1 MVGYYYAFFFSILFS
16 SYQMLFFHLVA
27 LDLTWRHHQ
36 LDMKLWNETDAW
48 GAWAD
53 HPGSLNRF
61 GFPRFTGI
69 CKTLSSHAHEWSTET
84 SISHVVYLRENQDV
98 NLKAQ
103 LWCASE
109 VTSQI
114 VHPALAAC
122 AQTLALK
129 PILCFWAECSLNVSH
144 AKLKHNTLPWFG
156 FILDPHLAV
165 TINVYFILFLQLNTS
180 CFQLHTQQLL
190 RCKYHQYLSLT

>member
-1 MVGYYYAFFFSILFS
+1 
-16 SYQMLFFHLVA
+16 MLFFHLVA
-27 LDLTWRHHQ
+27 LDLTWRNHQ
-36 LDMKLWNETDAW
+36 LDVKLRNETDAW
-48 GAWAD
+48 GAWTD

-69 CKTLSSHAHEWSTET
+69 CKTLSCHAHEWSNET
-84 SISHVVYLRENQDV
+84 FISHVVYLCEYQDE

-129 PILCFWAECSLNVSH
+129 SILCFWAECSLNVSH
-144 AKLKHNTLPWFG
+144 AKPKNNTLPWFG
-156 FILDPHLAV
+156 FIIDPHLVA
-165 TINVYFILFLQLNTS
+165 TINVYFLLFIFLQLNTS
-180 CFQLHTQQLL
+180 CFQLHTQQL
-190 RCKYHQYLSLT
+190 RSKYHQYLSLT